1 MDSGLAHA
9 VLPPLRR
16 YPVFPGPTMWVSL
29 QTFHLPSYGM
39 GPSLA
44 VSRSGSQPGARD
56 RTVEF

>member
-9 VLPPLRR
+9 RVTPPKEV
-16 YPVFPGPTMWVSL
+16 PCFCSPTMWVSL

-56 RTVEF
+56 RTVES